1 MDITKYCFL
10 PWSAS
15 PLLQQFSCCFFVRL
29 SVFSFVVNNWK
40 VCSVRSSSGDWMIYW
55 RISTFL
61 PWINCSDASLDF
73 KIEQL
78 LNTSPKAGIS
88 SRSSI
93 CLVFQELTN
102 KETHPVHYMYASKKW
117 LWWTGGKLQNHAGVK
132 IFTNCKYVC
141 LQPDC
146 RSLNPN

>member
-15 PLLQQFSCCFFVRL
+15 PLLQQFSCCFFVCL

-40 VCSVRSSSGDWMIYW
+40 VSSVRSSSGDWMIYW
-55 RISTFL
+55 RISIFL

-78 LNTSPKAGIS
+78 LNTSPKVGIS

-102 KETHPVHYMYASKKW
+102 KETHPVHYMYASKNGSDGQGANYKIM
-117 LWWTGGKLQNHAGVK
+117 LVSKYLQTVNMSV
-132 IFTNCKYVC
+132 Y
-141 LQPDC
+141 
-146 RSLNPN
+146 SLTVGP